1 MLVEAWLSPTV
12 SPPAPP
18 HPYAPLLS
26 WGLLVFCFS
35 PFSLQP
41 SIVLIAPRLKSHRV
55 PIPAVTPHGTGP
67 QFSHLQNEENHSTTV
82 LKLL

>member
-41 SIVLIAPRLKSHRV
+41 SIV
-55 PIPAVTPHGTGP
+55 P
-67 QFSHLQNEENHSTTV
+67 QFSHLQNEEDHSTTV